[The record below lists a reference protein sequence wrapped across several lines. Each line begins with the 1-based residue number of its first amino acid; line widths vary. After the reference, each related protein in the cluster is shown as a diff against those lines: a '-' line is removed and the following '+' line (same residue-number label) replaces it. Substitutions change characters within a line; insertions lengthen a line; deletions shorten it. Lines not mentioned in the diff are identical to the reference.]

1 MFLCEKKWKMG
12 VFCKKVEN
20 EVFFC
25 KSGPFFNAGCIMYSN
40 RIFYFTFYLFGG
52 AYAPPCLYG
61 LDCMYRCMEVVCDVT
76 QGKCALL
83 LAGSVQDD
91 VFTG

>member
-1 MFLCEKKWKMG
+1 
-12 VFCKKVEN
+12 
-20 EVFFC
+20 
-25 KSGPFFNAGCIMYSN
+25 MYSI

-52 AYAPPCLYG
+52 AYAPNVPPVYTG
-61 LDCMYRCMEVVCDVT
+61 LTECIAVWRLCGVT